1 MFLSDIFQFLLAS
14 KMGKNKGSNEN
25 DGAVHC
31 LKPDDTN
38 IPSKKMDTTKVEK
51 ITSNGVDK
59 QHSTNG
65 VAHVEDHHVSS
76 CDQVSSEVSET
87 RTHCVERCCE
97 DVEGQL
103 SSPDCNCETNCD
115 ECIMPV
121 AGNDPVSFIVY
132 ESELQMPD
140 IMRLIQKDLS
150 EPYSIYTYRYFIHN
164 WPHLCFM
171 VTVSI

>member
-1 MFLSDIFQFLLAS
+1 
-14 KMGKNKGSNEN
+14 MGKNKGSNEN
-25 DGAVHC
+25 EATVHC
-31 LKPDDTN
+31 LKPDDDTGK
-38 IPSKKMDTTKVEK
+38 PSNKMDVTKVEK

-59 QHSTNG
+59 PHSANG
-65 VAHVEDHHVSS
+65 VVHEEEDPQVSS
-76 CDQVSSEVSET
+76 CEHVSNDVPKT
-87 RTHCVERCCE
+87 RTNCVDICCE
-97 DVEGQL
+97 DGADVETQ
-103 SSPDCNCETNCD
+103 DCNCEANCN
-115 ECIMPV
+115 ECIIPV

-171 VTVSI
+171 VRIII